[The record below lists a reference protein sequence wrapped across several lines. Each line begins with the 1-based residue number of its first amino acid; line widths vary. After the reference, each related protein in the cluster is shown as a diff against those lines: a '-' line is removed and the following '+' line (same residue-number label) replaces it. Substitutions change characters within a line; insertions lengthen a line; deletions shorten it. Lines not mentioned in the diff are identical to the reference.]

1 MRVFVTGAT
10 GFIGSAIVRDLIE
23 AGHQVTGL
31 VRSAD
36 GAAKIEATGAK
47 AHRGTIE
54 DLDSLRRAAAAAD
67 GVIHTAFFHAFSHAR
82 LGTRVKVMLGGRP
95 TGIVKRFMSAAVEAD
110 RRAIETFGDAL
121 HGGGGGRAL
130 VIAFPTMAMTPGHL
144 AAETDPADPNAVGGL
159 RAKSEKAALALVARG
174 IRSTVIRLP
183 PSVHDASRH
192 GLVTQLLEIARK
204 KRVSAY
210 VGDGKNRWAAV
221 HRLDAS
227 RLFRLALENGEGGA
241 CYHAVSE
248 ESIRFSDLAEAIG
261 QQLGVRVASLSPED
275 ASSHFGWLA
284 PFVGADN
291 PVSSSATQER
301 LCWQPTQP
309 PLMADIAAG
318 STSQDRY
325 RQTSTPSG

>member
-36 GAAKIEATGAK
+36 GAARLESFGAK

-54 DLDSLRRAAAAAD
+54 DLNGLRRAAATAD
-67 GVIHTAFFHAFSHAR
+67 GVIHTAFFHAFSHAS
-82 LGTRVKVMLGGRP
+82 LGTRVKVMFGGRP
-95 TGIVKRFMSAAVEAD
+95 TSIVSRFMSAAVEAD
-110 RRAIETFGDAL
+110 QHAIETFGDVL
-121 HGGGGGRAL
+121 HGGGRVL
-130 VIAFPTMAMTPGHL
+130 VIAFPTMAMAPGRM
-144 AAETDPADPNAVGGL
+144 ATETDTADPNAVGGL
-159 RAKSEKAALALVARG
+159 RARSEKVALALVASG
-174 IRSTVIRLP
+174 VRSTVIRLP
-183 PSVHDASRH
+183 PSVHDESRH

-204 KRVSAY
+204 KRLSAY

-227 RLFRLALENGEGGA
+227 RLFRLALENGEGGS

-248 ESIRFSDLAEAIG
+248 EGIRFGNLAEAIG
-261 QQLGVRVASLSPED
+261 QHLGVRVASLSPED
-275 ASSHFGWLA
+275 ASGHFGWLA

-291 PVSSSATQER
+291 PVSSRATQER
-301 LCWQPTQP
+301 LCWQPTQSL
-309 PLMADIAAG
+309 LMADIAAG
-318 STSQDRY
+318 STSRN
-325 RQTSTPSG
+325 RHRRTTSTPSG